1 MRVRYTDEQKDY
13 IALIGPKEYKR
24 KYARLYTQAKYT
36 SNSRY
41 SGRRY
46 DNPPEKITEMKEKYK
61 NGVTREI
68 LDEMF

>member
-24 KYARLYTQAKYT
+24 EYARLYTQART